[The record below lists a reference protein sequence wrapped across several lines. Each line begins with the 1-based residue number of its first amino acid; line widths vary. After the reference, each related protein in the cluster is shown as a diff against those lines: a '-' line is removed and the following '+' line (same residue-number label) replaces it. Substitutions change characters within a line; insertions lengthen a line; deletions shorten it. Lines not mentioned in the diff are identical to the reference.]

1 MPPLDAARLGRLPLF
16 GLLLVL
22 FLCLVPSLRAQDVE
36 QLPSAEEARVLL
48 MTRPDLLP
56 QVRQRLAE
64 TGLSAEELRDRMSA
78 AGYPDD
84 LIDQVLQGYDPGM
97 ASGGADRAAGGL
109 GGRDTSGARGDVGTA
124 GRAEA
129 GERDDFDR
137 TIEALSFLRYN
148 DPYVR
153 DSIRADSLGRPWARP
168 LQVFGLDVFRRAS
181 SQFQPSRSGP
191 VPDSYR
197 LGPGDRLSLV
207 LTGDVQR
214 AYNLEVSRDGQLTI
228 PEAGQLFVANLSVAD
243 LERQLLARLGRFYS
257 GLGTGQSARIRMNV
271 TVTRIRTVQVVVTGD
286 VARPG
291 AYQISA
297 TGDALAALFAAGG
310 PTARG
315 SFRDIRLRRAGG
327 GDEERIDLYDY
338 LTAGSGT
345 TGVTSLQNGDR
356 IFVPVQVGRV
366 KITGRVVRPA
376 IYELTERE
384 TLRDLLRY
392 AGGFEAEALRQRV
405 QIHRILPTDPG
416 REMGRSRVVVDV
428 APDQIQNGQA
438 PGVAMLPGDSV
449 VVFEVPERVRG
460 YVRVEGDVW
469 VPGVVGWREGLRL
482 SDAIRLAGGPK
493 PDVYLDQILV
503 SRLQPDSTRTQLR
516 SAFADTTGRVT
527 QDLVL
532 QEEDEIQV
540 FSRTTFRPERYV
552 VVTGA
557 VRSPGRI
564 RFREGMT
571 ARDAILLS
579 GGLTE
584 DAYLKEAELARVP
597 DDRSEGQVSQTVR
610 VPLDSTYLFGRN
622 ERGAYAGPPGV
633 PAPASGAPEVALQPY
648 DNLLVLRQPEWELPR
663 TVKIA
668 GQVRYPGPY
677 ALRTKTERLAD
688 LIERA
693 GGLTD
698 EAYAGG
704 VEFYRPRDSAG
715 RVGIDLPRVLKDR
728 RHRDNFIL
736 ASGDSIFIPEFEPTI
751 MVQGAV
757 NAPGAVA
764 YEPGR
769 SLDWYVR
776 AAGGFA
782 DTGDKDRAY
791 VVQPNGDKET
801 VQRRFLLAD
810 GQPRPRPGATV
821 FVPARTVA
829 RAPSQLPTILG
840 VAAQLLAGLATL
852 VVVARQ

>member
-1 MPPLDAARLGRLPLF
+1 VRLGRAPLF

-22 FLCLVPSLRAQDVE
+22 FCCLAPTLHAQAAE
-36 QLPSAEEARVLL
+36 QLPSAEEARILL

-56 QVRQRLAE
+56 QIREQLAE
-64 TGLSAEELRDRMSA
+64 TGLSEDELRDRMSA
-78 AGYPDD
+78 AGYPED
-84 LIDQVLQGYDPGM
+84 LIDQVLQGFEAG
-97 ASGGADRAAGGL
+97 SGESRGGL
-109 GGRDTSGARGDVGTA
+109 GGRDSGSARGALGTA

-129 GERDDFDR
+129 GETDDFDR
-137 TIEALSFLRYN
+137 TVDALSFLQYS

-153 DSIRADSLGRPWARP
+153 DSIRADSLGQPWTRP

-181 SQFQPSRSGP
+181 SQFQPARSGP
-191 VPDSYR
+191 VPDTYR

-214 AYNLEVSRDGQLTI
+214 AYNLEVSRDGQITI
-228 PEAGQLFVANLSVAD
+228 PEAGQLFVANISVAD
-243 LERQLLARLGRFYS
+243 LERQLAARLSRFYS
-257 GLGTGQSARIRMNV
+257 GLGTGPNARTRMSV
-271 TVTRIRTVQVVVTGD
+271 TVTRIRTVQVFVTGD

-315 SFRDIRLRRAGG
+315 TFREIELRRGG
-327 GDEERIDLYDY
+327 GEAARIDLYDY
-338 LTAGSGT
+338 LTSGSGDT
-345 TGVTSLQNGDR
+345 AAATTSLQNGDR
-356 IFVPVQVGRV
+356 IFVPVQRGRV

-384 TLRDLLRY
+384 TLRDLLSY

-405 QIHRILPTDPG
+405 QIHRILPPEPG
-416 REMGRSRVVVDV
+416 RDVGRSRVVVDV
-428 APDQIQNGQA
+428 GPEQFQGGGA

-449 VVFEVPERVRG
+449 VVFEVPERVRS

-469 VPGVVGWREGLRL
+469 VPGVVGFREGLRL

-503 SRLQPDSTRTQLR
+503 SRLQPDSTRIQLR
-516 SAFADTTGRVT
+516 SAFADTSGRVT
-527 QDLVL
+527 EDLVL

-564 RFREGMT
+564 RYREGMT

-597 DDRSEGQVSQTVR
+597 EDRSRGEVSRTVR

-622 ERGAYAGPPGV
+622 ERGAYPGPPGV
-633 PAPASGAPEVALQPY
+633 PAPASGSPEVRLQPY
-648 DNLLVLRQPEWELPR
+648 DNLLILRQPEWELPR

-693 GGLTD
+693 GGLTR

-704 VEFYRPRDSAG
+704 VEFYRAQDSTG
-715 RVGIDLPRVLKDR
+715 RVGIELAKVLKNP

-736 ASGDSIFIPEFEPTI
+736 AAGDSIFIPEFQPTI
-751 MVQGAV
+751 AVRGAV

-782 DTGDKDRAY
+782 DTGDRDHAY
-791 VVQPNGDKET
+791 VVQPNGEKET

-821 FVPARTVA
+821 IVPERRVP
-829 RAPSQLPTILG
+829 RAPSSLPTILG
-840 VAAQLLAGLATL
+840 IAAQLLAGLATL
-852 VVVARQ
+852 IVVVRQ